1 MGLFRMMLP
10 SALLAVAS
18 LCLGLAAWRIH
29 TDWRVYQAELELQSA
44 LLDAQVLELD
54 SRSRQIEAQRLL
66 LRDAEGALVRC
77 KR

>member
-1 MGLFRMMLP
+1 MILP

-18 LCLGLAAWRIH
+18 LCLGLAALRIH
-29 TDWRVYQAELELQSA
+29 SEWRVYQAELDLRTA
-44 LLDAQVLELD
+44 LSDAHLLELD
-54 SRSRQIEAQRLL
+54 ARGRQIEAQRLL